1 MVQSPKPFCHR
12 RELVLNKHRVP
23 PNVKFEID
31 DVESSWVNNKKYDF
45 IFVRHMLVSIA
56 DWPKL
61 VKNVYE

>member
-1 MVQSPKPFCHR
+1 M
-12 RELVLNKHRVP
+12 P
-23 PNVKFEID
+23 PNVKFFVE
-31 DVESSWVNNKKYDF
+31 DVESPWIDDEMYDF